1 MFLNNKLNLCSME
14 HWVIDLTIFRSKC
27 YSCIVSYNLFYV
39 FALSWDE
46 PRSFDRPFGLRSL
59 LAAFHICTTP
69 YIFIYIL
76 RDSLLLFDLW
86 VLMEDQKE
94 VTSNVTELDL
104 YEILC
109 TMFPQLFELLDLSKF
124 ALEFLSFLSL
134 ESHHLCSVSSC

>member
-1 MFLNNKLNLCSME
+1 
-14 HWVIDLTIFRSKC
+14 
-27 YSCIVSYNLFYV
+27 
-39 FALSWDE
+39 
-46 PRSFDRPFGLRSL
+46 
-59 LAAFHICTTP
+59 
-69 YIFIYIL
+69 
-76 RDSLLLFDLW
+76 
-86 VLMEDQKE
+86 MEDQKE